1 MNVKKPMASMQPD
14 LLVTHEDATEKIND
28 RIQKGKELLNT
39 KLSTGSDFENLKES
53 HDKWNN
59 FNKELLKRIF
69 STPAIEK
76 EYSQP
81 VGGSYLMN
89 QSWPYWAEE
98 EFKEIK
104 RNVARL
110 EAIVEKLE
118 LIPSRASNPVGKIN
132 QGSVKSIK
140 NSNVFI
146 VHGHD
151 EASKHDVARFLQRV
165 KLNPIIL
172 HEQANEGKTII
183 EKFEHHSDVSYAI
196 ALLTP
201 DDSAFSKKSAETV
214 NDRARQNVIFE
225 LGYFLG
231 KLGRKNVCALI
242 KSKVEIPSDYQGIVY
257 IDYDEKNAWKFQ
269 IAKELRS
276 AGFEIDMND
285 LI

>member
-1 MNVKKPMASMQPD
+1 
-14 LLVTHEDATEKIND
+14 
-28 RIQKGKELLNT
+28 
-39 KLSTGSDFENLKES
+39 
-53 HDKWNN
+53 
-59 FNKELLKRIF
+59 
-69 STPAIEK
+69 
-76 EYSQP
+76 
-81 VGGSYLMN
+81 
-89 QSWPYWAEE
+89 
-98 EFKEIK
+98 
-104 RNVARL
+104 
-110 EAIVEKLE
+110 
-118 LIPSRASNPVGKIN
+118 
-132 QGSVKSIK
+132 
-140 NSNVFI
+140 
-146 VHGHD
+146 
-151 EASKHDVARFLQRV
+151 V